1 MKYFLFFLL
10 LLPSV
15 TALAVTPTNLH
26 FGSVER
32 GEIIT
37 REVLVVNTLEQNI
50 DVIIS
55 GVYSD
60 EFNLGPLESR
70 IIGVE
75 LEIFDLSGNNV
86 GEIGVGSGQTC
97 NSDGRLSNPDSVEI
111 DDAGNIYIG
120 SYSCGTVQAYDSNL
134 NSIFHYGVSIVNIHF
149 LNLRIINHTG
159 FAILSMDSII
169 TQVF

>member
-75 LEIFDLSGNNV
+75 LEIFDLSDGRYIEELIIEEDFSSTVVNRISLPVKYHVLGGNFDFSALDLENIESGKKRSWLTYV
-86 GEIGVGSGQTC
+86 LGTSVLGVGTLG
-97 NSDGRLSNPDSVEI
+97 
-111 DDAGNIYIG
+111 YIRKKRKK
-120 SYSCGTVQAYDSNL
+120 L
-134 NSIFHYGVSIVNIHF
+134 K
-149 LNLRIINHTG
+149 
-159 FAILSMDSII
+159 
-169 TQVF
+169 